1 MILGSILL
9 RKGKTMENTYNGE
22 GNHEL
27 QAKGRQKFR
36 VKTFESF
43 VIEWKEK
50 GRKVYNIVGPRDS
63 TIREYSV
70 VLNNGEKIILNTEG
84 KWTISLIDMPTTKEK
99 ADRKNGKNRR
109 NRTKNIENIES
120 RWREKIVSITKNR
133 AENQENIEKRWREK
147 IVSITKN
154 RAENQENIESRW
166 REKIVSITKNRV
178 VAAIINVQITIS
190 IVGTENTPMTKNVST

>member
-1 MILGSILL
+1 
-9 RKGKTMENTYNGE
+9 MENTYNGE

-99 ADRKNGKNRR
+99 ADSKSLVEIIPEGEMNMYDKL
-109 NRTKNIENIES
+109 
-120 RWREKIVSITKNR
+120 R
-133 AENQENIEKRWREK
+133 AEMLKMFED
-147 IVSITKN
+147 
-154 RAENQENIESRW
+154 RAEFYGKETYEEADDLDFDEDDENLIDTPYEYKAMRDEYIAEMEKNEPYEDQFEKKEENPKVEEQKSDKKEEIQEAS
-166 REKIVSITKNRV
+166 
-178 VAAIINVQITIS
+178 
-190 IVGTENTPMTKNVST
+190 NT

>member
-1 MILGSILL
+1 
-9 RKGKTMENTYNGE
+9 MENTYNGE

-99 ADRKNGKNRR
+99 ADSKSLVEIIPEGEMNMYDKL
-109 NRTKNIENIES
+109 
-120 RWREKIVSITKNR
+120 R
-133 AENQENIEKRWREK
+133 AEMLKMFED
-147 IVSITKN
+147 
-154 RAENQENIESRW
+154 RAEFYGKETYEEADDLDFDEDDENLIDTPYEYKAMRDEYLAEMEENEPYEDQFEKKEENPKVEEQKSDKKEEIQEAS
-166 REKIVSITKNRV
+166 
-178 VAAIINVQITIS
+178 
-190 IVGTENTPMTKNVST
+190 NT